1 MYEIGPQLATS
12 GATGRRAERA
22 GSRLQPTTRCDWL
35 NRLAIIHGN
44 RFRPIVAE

>member
-22 GSRLQPTTRCDWL
+22 GSRLQRWSQALSTAA
-35 NRLAIIHGN
+35 AIAITVSTG
-44 RFRPIVAE
+44 RK